1 VYDGKAIAEVVAEIK
16 NKLVRPKAT
25 LQLITELKAG
35 KRKRIPD
42 EFIEDALK
50 DIDKIVR
57 LLNKLAGWRGAR

>member
-1 VYDGKAIAEVVAEIK
+1 MMGKATAEVVAEIK

-25 LQLITELKAG
+25 LQLIAELKAG

>member
-1 VYDGKAIAEVVAEIK
+1 MRKKDKEELITEIK

-57 LLNKLAGWRGAR
+57 LLNKLAGWRGAK

>member
-1 VYDGKAIAEVVAEIK
+1 MMSKDNKGIIAEIK

-50 DIDKIVR
+50 DIDKIAR
-57 LLNKLAGWRGAR
+57 LLNKLAGWRSAK